1 MSSEQIVL
9 QSGQLRATLLP
20 AEGAVCAELLFSNLS
35 LLAKTPWAQSVTPAG
50 IAADEKKW
58 VESWRGG
65 WQLCA
70 PNVAAADSTPEG
82 PAFHG
87 AASQAPWEIIS
98 RTESSVVAHW
108 QSQSGIEIS
117 RRFQVDS
124 GHLDVSSE
132 LTNHGKRQPIGIA
145 EHLILGSDF
154 LKSVLGNQPILLEYQ
169 AANIIELDYTAKPTG
184 REFVKADTA
193 TDYTV
198 LTSRQEARVFSAS
211 QFSKRLLVAIA
222 GDLEITISWEGLD
235 YLLIWQEF
243 QHSAEAPWNN
253 QVLAL
258 GIEPTN
264 IPHGAGSVTDS
275 DPKINQGEKLTW
287 RVRLSVSHSRKGD
300 HLA

>member
-1 MSSEQIVL
+1 M
-9 QSGQLRATLLP
+9 GNRPTLP
-20 AEGAVCAELLFSNLS
+20 
-35 LLAKTPWAQSVTPAG
+35 
-50 IAADEKKW
+50 
-58 VESWRGG
+58 
-65 WQLCA
+65 
-70 PNVAAADSTPEG
+70 
-82 PAFHG
+82 
-87 AASQAPWEIIS
+87 
-98 RTESSVVAHW
+98 
-108 QSQSGIEIS
+108 
-117 RRFQVDS
+117 
-124 GHLDVSSE
+124 
-132 LTNHGKRQPIGIA
+132 
-145 EHLILGSDF
+145 
-154 LKSVLGNQPILLEYQ
+154 EYQ

-184 REFVKADTA
+184 REFAKADTA

-211 QFSKRLLVAIA
+211 QFSERLLVAIA

-264 IPHGAGSVTDS
+264 IPHGAGSITDS

>member
-9 QSGQLRATLLP
+9 QSGQLSATLLP
-20 AEGAVCAELLFSNLS
+20 AEGAVCSELLFSNLS
-35 LLAKTPWAQSVTPAG
+35 LLAKTPWAQTVIPAG

-70 PNVAAADSTPEG
+70 PNVAAADSTPAG

-98 RTESSVVAHW
+98 RSESSAVAHW
-108 QSQSGIEIS
+108 QSPSGIEIS
-117 RRFQVDS
+117 RRFEAGS

-132 LTNHGKRQPIGIA
+132 LTNHGNRQPIGIA

-154 LKSVLGNQPILLEYQ
+154 LKSVLDNQPILLDYQ

-184 REFVKADTA
+184 RVFAKADTA

-211 QFSKRLLVAIA
+211 QFSKNLLLATC
-222 GDLEITISWEGLD
+222 GDLEITISWDGLD

-243 QHSAEAPWNN
+243 QYSAEAPWNN

-258 GIEPTN
+258 GIEPSN
-264 IPHGAGSVTDS
+264 IPHGEGSITDS

-300 HLA
+300 HFA